1 MKLSER
7 LNALKGNPMICLG
20 AHSSFLMIMPKDE
33 LRFFLEEDK
42 TAKEVFNEILL
53 KDQKKGKRKKEKPKT
68 PYIDREVIAEEWNE
82 IPHHALIIKIEGH
95 EFGQYALR
103 GEVVQQDLTREFHVD
118 SEGGCEWLV
127 DEILADF
134 AHDITN
140 FLVFESV
147 YHHGEL
153 NLSGQ
158 RRYEELK
165 RPYTLAVDFFRSGNV
180 NMWTEISGDWIIKQA
195 ERDVD
200 NRKHDIQR
208 RVCKLRAWDA
218 RLNGL
223 YNTTQKD
230 KIVDLIVEGVTPAN
244 IIKIV
249 GKGKGELATTAM
261 FKDIC
266 RKFENAMRKETKR
279 YLSGEECLE
288 MDVPLKQQ
296 MKINNELLERNLR
309 ERMKRAT
316 GKEK

>member
-1 MKLSER
+1 MKLRER
-7 LNALKGNPMICLG
+7 LENLKGNPMICLG
-20 AHSSFLMIMPKDE
+20 AQASFLMIAPKDE
-33 LRFFLEEDK
+33 MMAWLQENETSVTL
-42 TAKEVFNEILL
+42 FNDEL
-53 KDQKKGKRKKEKPKT
+53 KRSKRKKKRLDEEPKT
-68 PYIDREVIAEEWNE
+68 AFIDREIKSEAWND
-82 IPHHALIIKIEGH
+82 IPHHGLIIIIEGH
-95 EFGQYALR
+95 EFGRYATR
-103 GEVVQQDLTREFHVD
+103 GEVVGQDLTKDFHIT
-118 SEGGCEWLV
+118 SESGCEWLV

-158 RRYEELK
+158 RRYDELK
-165 RPYTLAVDFFRSGNV
+165 RPYTVALDFFRSGNV

-195 ERDVD
+195 EKDVD
-200 NRKHDIQR
+200 NRIHDIKR

-249 GKGKGELATTAM
+249 GRGKGELATTAM

-266 RKFENAMRKETKR
+266 RKYESAMRKETKR
-279 YLSGEECLE
+279 YLSGDECLE

-296 MKINNELLERNLR
+296 MKINNELLEKNLR